1 MRKLIPIL
9 VLAVV
14 LAGCQGETPQSPQ
27 LTGRPT
33 VNPTATIPPIASTST
48 PISTLAATGTPVTK
62 ISVKAEEL
70 RGIQVQFW
78 YPWSGAMA
86 KEVDAVVNDFN
97 QSNIWGIT
105 VKAVSQGSILGLDDL
120 VTHSLQGGS
129 LPQVIALPAEYIASY
144 QDAGAA
150 EVELDPYLQDPQW
163 GLSNLEEA
171 DFFPSFWNESA
182 GSGPRLSLPV
192 MRSMA
197 VLFYNQ
203 TWAKALGF
211 DRIPA
216 TPTDFRTQVCKASK
230 ANAATGD
237 PDMIWTGGWI
247 VNTASPTVYSWLAA
261 YGAVPDQSPAATG
274 PQVYDNLNTATAFAY
289 LRKLSDDNCAWVSR
303 NPEPFNYFVAHQ
315 ALVFSGTLEDL
326 LAQSAAMTYA
336 KSSEQ
341 WTIIPYPADG
351 GQNPLITFG
360 PSLAIFKSTPAKQ
373 LASWLFMRWM
383 VLPRIQA
390 ELAAS
395 GSLLPVRKSA
405 LDLMSNYAKNNPQWS
420 QAAGWL
426 SGKTQALPG
435 QSWWKITQRVLE
447 DASGQV
453 FQPFLTADK
462 IPDVLKELDATVQEL
477 LNRKQ

>member
-1 MRKLIPIL
+1 MRNLIPIL
-9 VLAVV
+9 ILTVL
-14 LAGCQGETPQSPQ
+14 LAGCQGETTQ
-27 LTGRPT
+27 LVPSTGLPG
-33 VNPTATIPPIASTST
+33 VNITATVPPDVSTST
-48 PISTLAATGTPVTK
+48 PMPAPAATGTPVSK

-78 YPWSGAMA
+78 HPWSGAMA
-86 KEVDAVVNDFN
+86 KEVDAVVNEFN

-105 VKAVSQGSILGLDDL
+105 VSTASQGSILGLDDH
-120 VTHSLQGGS
+120 VNNSLQGGS

-144 QDAGAA
+144 QDAAAA
-150 EVELDPYLQDPQW
+150 EIELDAYIQDAQW

-171 DFFPSFWNESA
+171 DFFPSFWNENA

-192 MRSMA
+192 LRSMS

-211 DRIPA
+211 NRFPA
-216 TPTDFRTQVCKASK
+216 TPTDFRSQVCKAGK
-230 ANAATGD
+230 VNAQTGD
-237 PDMIWTGGWI
+237 PDIIGTGGWI

-261 YGAVPDQSPAATG
+261 YGAVPDQSPAAA
-274 PQVYDNLNTATAFAY
+274 PQVYDNLNTVKAFAY

-303 NPEPFNYFVAHQ
+303 NPQPFNYFVAHQ

-326 LAQSAAMTYA
+326 PAQKTALTYA
-336 KSSEQ
+336 KSSDE
-341 WTIIPYPADG
+341 WTIIPFPADG

-390 ELAAS
+390 ELAAY

-426 SGKTQALPG
+426 IGKTQPLPG
-435 QSWWKITQRVLE
+435 QSWWKVTQRVLE

-453 FQPFLTADK
+453 FQPYITADK